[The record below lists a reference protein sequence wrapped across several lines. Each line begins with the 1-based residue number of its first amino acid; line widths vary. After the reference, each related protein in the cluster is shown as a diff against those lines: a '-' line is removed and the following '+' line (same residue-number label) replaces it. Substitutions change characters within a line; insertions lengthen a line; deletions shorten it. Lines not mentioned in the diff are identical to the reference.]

1 MDDFLAAIGCGDVNA
16 QQIATK
22 VLRAEREEHEE
33 ELKLPEVAPPP
44 LPMPGIMVKGVG
56 NLLTRLARCCNPLPG
71 DDIIGYVTRG
81 RGVTIHR
88 KDCLNMLRREDTDRF
103 IEVDWGQ
110 GIQQTYPVVI
120 RVIAYD
126 REGLLRD
133 IAGVV
138 ADEDINLSAAS
149 VVTRKKENMA
159 IITATL
165 EITDI
170 AQLSRVLAK
179 IDQLPNVF
187 EAKRQAG

>member
-1 MDDFLAAIGCGDVNA
+1 
-16 QQIATK
+16 
-22 VLRAEREEHEE
+22 
-33 ELKLPEVAPPP
+33 
-44 LPMPGIMVKGVG
+44 MVRGVG

-71 DDIIGYVTRG
+71 DDIIGYVTCG

-88 KDCLNMLRREDTDRF
+88 KDCLNILRREDTERF

-138 ADEDINLSAAS
+138 ADEKINMSAAS

-159 IITATL
+159 TITATL

-179 IDQLPNVF
+179 IDQLPNVL

>member
-1 MDDFLAAIGCGDVNA
+1 
-16 QQIATK
+16 
-22 VLRAEREEHEE
+22 
-33 ELKLPEVAPPP
+33 
-44 LPMPGIMVKGVG
+44 
-56 NLLTRLARCCNPLPG
+56 
-71 DDIIGYVTRG
+71 
-81 RGVTIHR
+81 
-88 KDCLNMLRREDTDRF
+88 MLRREDTDRF

-138 ADEDINLSAAS
+138 ADEDINLTAAN

-179 IDQLPNVF
+179 IDQLPNVL